1 MRLCIL
7 AIALT
12 LTACNWEQKGEIK
25 EEVPAGW
32 KQFVTPGNHIT
43 YVIPVEIDGVKC
55 VVVSSNDSGRGI
67 TCDWGKQ

>member
-1 MRLCIL
+1 MRLGIL

-25 EEVPAGW
+25 EEVPPGW

>member
-1 MRLCIL
+1 MGIL

-25 EEVPAGW
+25 EEVPPGW

-43 YVIPVEIDGVKC
+43 YVIPIEVDGVKC